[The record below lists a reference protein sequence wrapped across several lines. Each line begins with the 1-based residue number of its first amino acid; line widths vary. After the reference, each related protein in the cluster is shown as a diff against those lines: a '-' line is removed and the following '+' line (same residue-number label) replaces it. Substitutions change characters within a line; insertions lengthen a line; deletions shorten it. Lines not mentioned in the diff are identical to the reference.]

1 MIRIAGVLLIALGVV
16 SAMAIFLH
24 PFGIVIKGSIV
35 EFWALYAICFIGGFY
50 MFGMGSPST
59 SSGRVLTVASG
70 IVLCIGLL
78 SAAALL
84 LDKLTLVNA
93 SNTFSL
99 WLLFILSTVV
109 GVVGLLTAENA
120 KGDLP
125 GQSG

>member
-1 MIRIAGVLLIALGVV
+1 MLLIVLGVI
-16 SAMAIFLH
+16 SALAIFLH
-24 PFGIVIKGSIV
+24 PFGIAIKGSVI

-50 MFGMGSPST
+50 LFGLGSPSA
-59 SSGRVLTVASG
+59 SSGRVLRLASG

-99 WLLFILSTVV
+99 WLLFILSTIV
-109 GVVGLLTAENA
+109 GVTGLVTAENTQTSSPQ
-120 KGDLP
+120 GS
-125 GQSG
+125 Q